1 MIDALT
7 TAAGTVAAVSPW
19 LAEIGKAGAD
29 RIGEAAAG
37 KLLTWLRAKTTGR
50 ARDALA
56 DLERQPGSADSQ
68 ADLRKQLAHLLE
80 QDPALLAELHA
91 LLQAAPAGGDRME
104 QHVTGANAKG
114 AQIKGSGNAVT
125 L

>member
-1 MIDALT
+1 MIDALA
-7 TAAGTVAAVSPW
+7 TAASTVAAISPW
-19 LAEIGKAGAD
+19 LTEIARGAAD
-29 RIGEAAAG
+29 RIGEAATNS
-37 KLLTWLRAKTTGR
+37 LLAWLRTKTTGR

-56 DLERQPGSADSQ
+56 GLERQPDSADNQ

-80 QDPALLAELHA
+80 QDPALLAELRA
-91 LLQAAPAGGDRME
+91 LLSAGGDRME

-114 AQIKGSGNAVT
+114 VQIKGGGNTVT